1 MRESNKHQRIDY
13 AYHNINKQHYNF
25 LSLYKI
31 RQTMHFECIYKRT
44 VLKINVR
51 RENIYAQPSVGI
63 GPEFEASRY
72 STPRPLRATYDPTGT
87 GVNEEDDDGG
97 ERDLDD
103 QIDDVQQAGDPL
115 AQPRL
120 QKQPIS
126 TLQHSILNNNNKNN
140 RPNGSF

>member
-1 MRESNKHQRIDY
+1 M
-13 AYHNINKQHYNF
+13 
-25 LSLYKI
+25 KI
-31 RQTMHFECIYKRT
+31 YS
-44 VLKINVR
+44 
-51 RENIYAQPSVGI
+51 QPSVGF

-87 GVNEEDDDGG
+87 GVDEEDDDGG

-120 QKQPIS
+120 RNQPIS
-126 TLQHSILNNNNKNN
+126 MLHQHSILNNNNNN
-140 RPNGSF
+140 IAEMTVFNVAG